1 MIDNNCD
8 MKYSRILM
16 AALLSVMLISVACT
30 EDDKFKQESVLP
42 VLPMEDTEVDPL
54 GDQWVVSYTSKSS
67 NWKVTTSDSEGD
79 TDWVTFSTG
88 SGGAGTTQVQITV
101 LPNTTSSDRWLTVK
115 FGTDSE
121 FDIYQKPAVL
131 EVGLDPEVESRWLR
145 NEKPFAVKSNLSW
158 RVTGI
163 DQETLD
169 WMKGID
175 PYQIYEK
182 NKDLSLNFVNN
193 NYSDK
198 DSVVTIS
205 FVPVKKDNSGQ
216 EVDLGNASDALRDA
230 VSELTREVKITQ
242 KHIHFLVHYAQE
254 ENALVPFSEFG
265 QNTNPDSGEPYVTD
279 PYTQTVTI
287 ESETDWEFNASD
299 GWISVKP
306 VGADETDEQ
315 GNTVR
320 TLEISVPG
328 LNTARGQ
335 RDGKVTLTST
345 EDEGAYRVIDV
356 SQLGYQLSVKM
367 TDGEDNEKDTFAV
380 DSLDT
385 AYLHV
390 ETRGPW
396 KIADDF
402 PEWMT
407 VDPALLSGVGNSA
420 PIPVS
425 TDIWNLEFKP
435 KGHDVTCTAE
445 IQGVNVK
452 PDPAVRK
459 VYKAPFVFKIGENEI
474 EGEGLVKDVLK
485 ALPRKNTK
493 TYPLQ
498 VECSGPWE
506 MTLEGGDWFKVSHDA
521 ADGTDILEV
530 GANSVNPLRDQSRSV
545 TLNFTSLVHRDHDVV
560 YSIPL
565 EVTQE
570 KYIFNMFKDG
580 TEDEAPEY
588 DNVPAYK
595 KDGIIYKVKLQCA
608 DSWSLRCDS
617 GVSVTNASGQP
628 FTEEE
633 RDGTIFP
640 ILYVHVETNLESS
653 PQQKNIYVKSAFDD
667 VEKAIQI
674 TQDAFV
680 FDVDTTNIPTGNIAY
695 NSQETYTVD
704 VESTAEAEWEVQKI
718 DDSNWVVHTPASYT
732 GNKTGL
738 EFKVSQNGNTGSARQ
753 ANFAVYN
760 KISRKSLTFTF
771 TQEAYVWNVTA
782 SDSYPFNEINA
793 NNSASSFK
801 VKCSDAWKITGVPD
815 SGWLRVSPTGD
826 DAGLDEK
833 TVTIEPV
840 SDNLSLDTD
849 RTATLVI
856 DGSFAGVDHKKQ
868 IRVTQQHFVFDVT
881 GTINLTDNKST
892 EKIIK
897 IKSSDSWI
905 AETDNSDVVTVSP
918 EKGAASRDKEQACTL
933 SIKTNYTA
941 APRPAKVTVKARNYS
956 GFEKTVTINQPAYQF
971 IVDKAEQTIAIAPAG
986 VENQA
991 VSVTCSGTWG
1001 VNSDIDWL
1009 TVTKGSGEFTFTVK
1023 PNKSDG
1029 KKDTQERTG
1038 IITVS
1043 TTDDSKD
1050 NFAPVTITVKQ
1061 EGEKA
1066 SK

>member
-1 MIDNNCD
+1 
-8 MKYSRILM
+8 M
-16 AALLSVMLISVACT
+16 AALLSVMLFSVACT

-54 GDQWVVSYTSKSS
+54 GDQWVVSYTAKS
-67 NWKVTTSDSEGD
+67 NWTISTNNSEGG

-175 PYQIYEK
+175 PSQIYEK

-265 QNTNPDSGEPYVTD
+265 EIKDPDGMPYVTD
-279 PYTQTVTI
+279 PYTQTVTV
-287 ESETDWEFNASD
+287 ESETAYDYKASVD
-299 GWISVKP
+299 WISVRQ
-306 VGADETDEQ
+306 VGTDETDEQ

-328 LNTARGQ
+328 LNTGSGQ

-367 TDGEDNEKDTFAV
+367 TDGKDNEKDTFAV

-445 IQGVNVK
+445 IQGVNVN
-452 PDPAVRK
+452 PDPAVKK
-459 VYKAPFVFKIGENEI
+459 VYKAPFVFKIGENVI
-474 EGEGLVKDVLK
+474 EGDKRPVKDVLE

-498 VECSGPWE
+498 VDCSGPWE
-506 MTLEGGDWFKVSHDA
+506 MTLEGGDWFEVSHDA

-530 GANSVNPLRDQSRSV
+530 GANSVNPLLDQSRSV

-565 EVTQE
+565 EVTQ
-570 KYIFNMFKDG
+570 KGYIFNMFKDG
-580 TEDEAPEY
+580 AEGEAPEY

-640 ILYVHVETNLESS
+640 ILYVHVETNLSKGS
-653 PQQKNIYVKSAFDD
+653 PKPKNIYVTSAFDGE
-667 VEKAIQI
+667 EKAIQI

-680 FDVDTTNIPTGNIAY
+680 FDVDTKNIPTDNIAY
-695 NSQETYTVD
+695 NSRDTYTVD
-704 VESTAEAEWEVQKI
+704 VASTAEAEWEVKKL
-718 DDSNWVVHTPASYT
+718 DNSNWVVHTPASYT
-732 GNKTGL
+732 GNKTDL
-738 EFKVSQNGNTGSARQ
+738 KFEVTQNGNTGSARQ
-753 ANFAVYN
+753 AKFEVNN
-760 KISRKSLTFTF
+760 KISGESLPFTF

-782 SDSYPFNEINA
+782 SDPDPFNEINA

-815 SGWLRVSPTGD
+815 WLSVSPTEG
-826 DAGLDEK
+826 AGLDEK
-833 TVTIEPV
+833 TVTIKPD
-840 SDNLSLDTD
+840 SDNLSLDID

-856 DGSFAGVDHKKQ
+856 DGSYAGVDHKKQ
-868 IRVTQQHFVFDVT
+868 IKVTQQRFVFDVT
-881 GTINLTDNKST
+881 GDVGTINLPDNKST
-892 EKIIK
+892 AKTIK

-905 AETDNSDVVTVSP
+905 AETDDSDVVTVSP

-933 SIKTNYTA
+933 SIKTNYTDE
-941 APRPAKVTVKARNYS
+941 PRDAEVTVQAENYS
-956 GFEKTVTINQPAYQF
+956 NFKKTVTINQPAYQF
-971 IVDKAEQTIAIAPAG
+971 EVDGSAQTIAPAG

-991 VSVTCSGTWG
+991 VSVTCSGTWD
-1001 VNSDIDWL
+1001 VKSDRDWL
-1009 TVTKGSGEFTFTVK
+1009 IVKKGSGEFTFTVTS
-1023 PNKSDG
+1023 NKSDG
-1029 KKDTQERTG
+1029 KNDTQERTG
-1038 IITVS
+1038 TITVS
-1043 TTDDSKD
+1043 TTDDSK
-1050 NFAPVTITVKQ
+1050 NHFAPVTITVKQ

>member
-1 MIDNNCD
+1 

-16 AALLSVMLISVACT
+16 AALLSVMLFSVACT

-54 GDQWVVSYTSKSS
+54 GDQWVVSYTAKS
-67 NWKVTTSDSEGD
+67 NWTISTNNSEGG

-175 PYQIYEK
+175 PSQIYEK

-345 EDEGAYRVIDV
+345 DDKGAYRVIDV

-445 IQGVNVK
+445 IQGVNVN
-452 PDPAVRK
+452 PDPAVKK

-506 MTLEGGDWFKVSHDA
+506 MTLEGEDWFEVSHDA

-580 TEDEAPEY
+580 TEGEAPEY

-595 KDGIIYKVKLQCA
+595 KDGIICKVKLQCA

-633 RDGTIFP
+633 REGKIFP
-640 ILYVHVETNLESS
+640 ILYVHVETNLSKGS
-653 PQQKNIYVKSAFDD
+653 PKSKNIYVTSAFDGE
-667 VEKAIQI
+667 EKAIKI

-680 FDVDTTNIPTGNIAY
+680 FDVDTKNIPTGDIAY
-695 NSQETYTVD
+695 NSQDTYTVD
-704 VESTAEAEWEVQKI
+704 VESTAEAEWEVQKL
-718 DDSNWVVHTPASYT
+718 DNSNWVVHTPASYT

-738 EFKVSQNGNTGSARQ
+738 EFKVTQNGNTGSARQ
-753 ANFAVYN
+753 AQFEVNN
-760 KISRKSLTFTF
+760 KISGESLPFTF

-782 SDSYPFNEINA
+782 SDSYSFNEINANNA

-815 SGWLRVSPTGD
+815 SGWLSVSPTEDG
-826 DAGLDEK
+826 AGLDEK
-833 TVTIEPV
+833 TVTIKPV
-840 SDNLSLDTD
+840 SDNLSLDED

-868 IRVTQQHFVFDVT
+868 IRVTQQRFVFDVT
-881 GTINLTDNKST
+881 GDVGTINLTDNKLT
-892 EKIIK
+892 TKTIK

-971 IVDKAEQTIAIAPAG
+971 EVDGSAQTIAPAG

-991 VSVTCSGTWG
+991 VSVTCSGTWD
-1001 VNSDIDWL
+1001 VKSDRDWL

-1029 KKDTQERTG
+1029 KNDTQERTG

-1043 TTDDSKD
+1043 TTDDSK
-1050 NFAPVTITVKQ
+1050 NHFAPVTITVKQ

>member
-1 MIDNNCD
+1 
-8 MKYSRILM
+8 M
-16 AALLSVMLISVACT
+16 AALLSVMLFSVACT

-54 GDQWVVSYTSKSS
+54 GDQWVVSYTAKS
-67 NWKVTTSDSEGD
+67 NWTISTNNSEGG

-175 PYQIYEK
+175 PSQIYEK

-265 QNTNPDSGEPYVTD
+265 EIKDPDGMPYVTD
-279 PYTQTVTI
+279 PYTQIVTV
-287 ESETDWEFNASD
+287 ESETAYDYKASVD
-299 GWISVKP
+299 WISVRQ
-306 VGADETDEQ
+306 VGTDETDEQ

-328 LNTARGQ
+328 LNTGSGQ

-367 TDGEDNEKDTFAV
+367 TDGKDNEKDTFAV

-445 IQGVNVK
+445 IQGVNVN
-452 PDPAVRK
+452 PDPAVKK
-459 VYKAPFVFKIGENEI
+459 VYKAPFVFKIGENVI
-474 EGEGLVKDVLK
+474 EGDKRPVKDVLE

-498 VECSGPWE
+498 VDCSGPWE
-506 MTLEGGDWFKVSHDA
+506 MTLEGGDWFEVSHDA

-530 GANSVNPLRDQSRSV
+530 GANSVNPLLDQSRSV

-565 EVTQE
+565 EVTQ
-570 KYIFNMFKDG
+570 KGYIFNMFKDG
-580 TEDEAPEY
+580 AEGEAPEY

-595 KDGIIYKVKLQCA
+595 KDGIIYKVSLQCA
-608 DSWSLRCDS
+608 DSWNLRCDS

-640 ILYVHVETNLESS
+640 ILYVHVETNLSKGS
-653 PQQKNIYVKSAFDD
+653 PKPKNIYVTSAFDGE
-667 VEKAIQI
+667 EKAIKI

-680 FDVDTTNIPTGNIAY
+680 FDVDTKNIPTGNIAY
-695 NSQETYTVD
+695 NSQDKYTVD
-704 VESTAEAEWEVQKI
+704 VASTAEAEWEVKQL
-718 DDSNWVVHTPASYT
+718 DNSNWVVHTPALYT

-738 EFKVSQNGNTGSARQ
+738 EFKVTQNGNTGSARQ
-753 ANFAVYN
+753 AKFEVNN
-760 KISRKSLTFTF
+760 KISGESLPFTF

-782 SDSYPFNEINA
+782 SDPDPFNEINA

-815 SGWLRVSPTGD
+815 WLSVSPTEG
-826 DAGLDEK
+826 AGLDEK
-833 TVTIEPV
+833 TVTIKPD
-840 SDNLSLDTD
+840 SDNLSLDID

-856 DGSFAGVDHKKQ
+856 DGSYAGVDHKKQ
-868 IRVTQQHFVFDVT
+868 IKVTQQRFVFDVT
-881 GTINLTDNKST
+881 GDVGTINLPDNKST
-892 EKIIK
+892 AKTIK

-905 AETDNSDVVTVSP
+905 AETDDSDVVTVSP

-933 SIKTNYTA
+933 SIKTNYTDE
-941 APRPAKVTVKARNYS
+941 PRDAEVTVQAKNYS
-956 GFEKTVTINQPAYQF
+956 DFKKTVTINQPAYQF
-971 IVDKAEQTIAIAPAG
+971 EVDGSAQTIAPAG

-991 VSVTCSGTWG
+991 VSVTCSGTWD
-1001 VNSDIDWL
+1001 VKSDRDWL
-1009 TVTKGSGEFTFTVK
+1009 IVKKGSGEFTFTVTS
-1023 PNKSDG
+1023 NKSDG
-1029 KKDTQERTG
+1029 KNDTQERTG

-1043 TTDDSKD
+1043 TTDDSK
-1050 NFAPVTITVKQ
+1050 NHFAPVTITVKQ

>member
-1 MIDNNCD
+1 
-8 MKYSRILM
+8 M
-16 AALLSVMLISVACT
+16 AALLSVMLFSVACT

-54 GDQWVVSYTSKSS
+54 GDQWVVSYTAKS
-67 NWKVTTSDSEGD
+67 NWTISTNNSEGG

-175 PYQIYEK
+175 PSQIYEK

-265 QNTNPDSGEPYVTD
+265 EIKDPDGMPYVTD
-279 PYTQTVTI
+279 PYTQIVTV
-287 ESETDWEFNASD
+287 ESETAYDYKASVD
-299 GWISVKP
+299 WISVRQ
-306 VGADETDEQ
+306 VGTDETDEQ

-328 LNTARGQ
+328 LNTGSGQ

-345 EDEGAYRVIDV
+345 EDEGADRVIDV

-367 TDGEDNEKDTFAV
+367 TDGKDNEKDTFAV

-445 IQGVNVK
+445 IQGVNVN
-452 PDPAVRK
+452 PDPAVKK
-459 VYKAPFVFKIGENEI
+459 VYKAPFVFKIGENVI
-474 EGEGLVKDVLK
+474 EGDKRPVKDVLE

-498 VECSGPWE
+498 VDCSGPWE
-506 MTLEGGDWFKVSHDA
+506 MTLEGGDWFEVSHDA

-530 GANSVNPLRDQSRSV
+530 GANSVNPLLDQSRSV

-565 EVTQE
+565 EVTQ
-570 KYIFNMFKDG
+570 KGYIFNMFKDG
-580 TEDEAPEY
+580 AEGEAPEY

-595 KDGIIYKVKLQCA
+595 KDGIIYKVSLQCA
-608 DSWSLRCDS
+608 DSWNLRCDS

-640 ILYVHVETNLESS
+640 ILYVHVETNLSKGS
-653 PQQKNIYVKSAFDD
+653 PKPKNIYVTSAFDGE
-667 VEKAIQI
+667 EKAIKI

-680 FDVDTTNIPTGNIAY
+680 FDVDTKNIPTGNIAY
-695 NSQETYTVD
+695 NSQDKYTVD
-704 VESTAEAEWEVQKI
+704 VASTAEAEWEVKQL
-718 DDSNWVVHTPASYT
+718 DNSNWVVHTPALYT

-738 EFKVSQNGNTGSARQ
+738 EFKVTQNGNTGSARQ
-753 ANFAVYN
+753 AKFEVNN
-760 KISRKSLTFTF
+760 KISGESLPFTF

-782 SDSYPFNEINA
+782 SDPDPFNEINA

-815 SGWLRVSPTGD
+815 WLSVSPTEG
-826 DAGLDEK
+826 AGLDEK
-833 TVTIEPV
+833 TVTIKPD
-840 SDNLSLDTD
+840 SDNLSLDID

-856 DGSFAGVDHKKQ
+856 DGSYAGVDHKKQ
-868 IRVTQQHFVFDVT
+868 IKVTQQRFVFDVT
-881 GTINLTDNKST
+881 GDVGTINLPDNKST
-892 EKIIK
+892 AKTIK

-905 AETDNSDVVTVSP
+905 AETDDSDVVTVSP

-933 SIKTNYTA
+933 SIKTNYTDE
-941 APRPAKVTVKARNYS
+941 PRDAEVTVQAENYS
-956 GFEKTVTINQPAYQF
+956 NFKKTVTINQPAYQF
-971 IVDKAEQTIAIAPAG
+971 EVDGSAQTIAPAG

-991 VSVTCSGTWG
+991 VSVTCSGTWD
-1001 VNSDIDWL
+1001 VKSDRDWL
-1009 TVTKGSGEFTFTVK
+1009 IVKKGSGEFTFIVK

-1029 KKDTQERTG
+1029 KNDTQERTG

-1043 TTDDSKD
+1043 TTDDSK
-1050 NFAPVTITVKQ
+1050 NHFAPVTITVKQ

>member
-54 GDQWVVSYTSKSS
+54 GDQWVVSYTAKSKWTI
-67 NWKVTTSDSEGD
+67 NIGESEGGME
-79 TDWVTFSTG
+79 WVTFSTG

-101 LPNTTSSDRWLTVK
+101 LPNTTSSDRWMTVK
-115 FGTDSE
+115 FGTDNE
-121 FDIYQKPAVL
+121 FDIYQKSAVL

-175 PYQIYEK
+175 PSQIYEK

-216 EVDLGNASDALRDA
+216 EVDLYAASDALRDA

-287 ESETDWEFNASD
+287 ESETAYDYEASVE
-299 GWISVKP
+299 WISVRQ
-306 VGADETDEQ
+306 VGTDETDEQ

-320 TLEISVPG
+320 TLEISVTG

-345 EDEGAYRVIDV
+345 EDKGAYRVIDV

-425 TDIWNLEFKP
+425 TDIWNLEFKR

-459 VYKAPFVFKIGENEI
+459 VYKAPFVFKIGENVI
-474 EGEGLVKDVLK
+474 EGDERCVKNVLE

-498 VECSGPWE
+498 VDCSGPWE
-506 MTLEGGDWFKVSHDA
+506 MTLEGGDWFEVSHDA

-530 GANSVNPLRDQSRSV
+530 GANSVNPLLDQSRSV

-565 EVTQE
+565 EVTQ
-570 KYIFNMFKDG
+570 KGYIFNMFKDG
-580 TEDEAPEY
+580 AEGEAPEY

-595 KDGIIYKVKLQCA
+595 KDGIIYKVNLQCA

-633 RDGTIFP
+633 RDGTNFP
-640 ILYVHVETNLESS
+640 ILYVHVETNLKSS
-653 PQQKNIYVKSAFDD
+653 PQQKNIYVKSAFDGE
-667 VEKAIQI
+667 EKAIKI

-680 FDVDTTNIPTGNIAY
+680 FDVDTKNIPTGNIAY
-695 NSQETYTVD
+695 NSQDTYTVD
-704 VESTAEAEWEVQKI
+704 VASTAEAEWEVQKI

-760 KISRKSLTFTF
+760 KISGESLPFTF

-801 VKCSDAWKITGVPD
+801 VKCSDAWTITGVP
-815 SGWLRVSPTGD
+815 GWLSVSPTGD

-856 DGSFAGVDHKKQ
+856 DGSYAGVDHKKQ
-868 IRVTQQHFVFDVT
+868 IKVTQQHFVFDVT

-892 EKIIK
+892 DKTIK

-971 IVDKAEQTIAIAPAG
+971 KVDKAEQSIAIAPAG

-991 VSVTCSGTWG
+991 VSVTCSGTWD
-1001 VNSDIDWL
+1001 VKSDSEWL
-1009 TVTKGSGEFTFTVK
+1009 TVKKGSGEFTFTVTS
-1023 PNKSDG
+1023 NKSDG
-1029 KKDTQERTG
+1029 KNDTQEREGT
-1038 IITVS
+1038 ITVS
-1043 TTDDSKD
+1043 TTDDSKN

>member
-16 AALLSVMLISVACT
+16 AALLSVMLFSVACT

-54 GDQWVVSYTSKSS
+54 GDRWVVSYTAKSS
-67 NWKVTTSDSEGD
+67 NWKVTTSDSEGG

-115 FGTDSE
+115 FGTDNE

-175 PYQIYEK
+175 PSQIYEK

-287 ESETDWEFNASD
+287 ESETAYDYEASVD
-299 GWISVKP
+299 WISVRQ
-306 VGADETDEQ
+306 VGTDETDEQ

-345 EDEGAYRVIDV
+345 EDKGAYRVIDV

-367 TDGEDNEKDTFAV
+367 TDGVDNEKDTLAV
-380 DSLDT
+380 HSLDT

-435 KGHDVTCTAE
+435 KVHDVTCTAE

-474 EGEGLVKDVLK
+474 EGQGLVKDVLK

-506 MTLEGGDWFKVSHDA
+506 MTLEGGDWFEVSHDA

-588 DNVPAYK
+588 DNVPAYQ

-640 ILYVHVETNLESS
+640 ILYVHVETNLLKSS
-653 PQQKNIYVKSAFDD
+653 PQPKNIYVTSAFDGE
-667 VEKAIQI
+667 EKAIRI

-680 FDVDTTNIPTGNIAY
+680 FDVDTKNIPTANIAY

-704 VESTAEAEWEVQKI
+704 VESTAEAEWEVQKL
-718 DDSNWVVHTPASYT
+718 DNSNWVVHTPASYT
-732 GNKTGL
+732 GNKADL
-738 EFKVSQNGNTGSARQ
+738 KFEVRQNGNTGSARQ

-760 KISRKSLTFTF
+760 KISGESLPFTF

-782 SDSYPFNEINA
+782 SDSYSFNEINA
-793 NNSASSFK
+793 NNSASPFK
-801 VKCSDAWKITGVPD
+801 VKCSDAWTITGVPD
-815 SGWLRVSPTGD
+815 WLSVSPTGD
-826 DAGLDEK
+826 GAGLDEK

-840 SDNLSLDTD
+840 SDNLSLDED
-849 RTATLVI
+849 RKATLVI

-868 IRVTQQHFVFDVT
+868 IIVTQQRFVFDITGDV
-881 GTINLTDNKST
+881 GTINLPDNKST
-892 EKIIK
+892 AKTIK

-905 AETDNSDVVTVSP
+905 AKTDNSDVVTVSP
-918 EKGAASRDKEQACTL
+918 ANGTASRATGQDCTL

-941 APRPAKVTVKARNYS
+941 DTRSAEVTVQTKNYS
-956 GFEKTVTINQPAYQF
+956 DFKKTVTINQPAYQF
-971 IVDKAEQTIAIAPAG
+971 DVDNAEQTIAIAPAG

-991 VSVTCSGTWG
+991 VSVTCSGTWD
-1001 VNSDIDWL
+1001 VKSDRDWL
-1009 TVTKGSGEFTFTVK
+1009 IVKEGSGEFTFTVT
-1023 PNKSDG
+1023 PNKSDE
-1029 KKDTQERTG
+1029 ERTG

-1043 TTDDSKD
+1043 TTDDSK
-1050 NFAPVTITVKQ
+1050 NHFAPVTITVKQ
-1061 EGEKA
+1061 EGEKQVNN
-1066 SK
+1066 